1 MESGVW
7 SQGGVGEWSRGGGRG
22 AMSPQS
28 LHHAAQSASCVMDG
42 FISPRAVLALCR
54 HSLNWCPHRPLIT
67 LRERERGV
75 IEIPKQ
81 HFGAHAL

>member
-1 MESGVW
+1 MESGW
-7 SQGGVGEWSRGGGRG
+7 G

-42 FISPRAVLALCR
+42 FISPWAVLALCR

-67 LRERERGV
+67 LRERDRGV